1 MSKFI
6 IIASICL
13 LFIYKNAFSNLN
25 QHRILKYLESFIS
38 LKSEFIQINNNGDV
52 LSGSVIILRPGKI
65 RVEYNEMP
73 LLLISDGK
81 KIATI
86 NKEIRSVSYFNL
98 EDLPISLLLFDNL
111 SEKVKFSRIKE
122 LDNQIRVQ
130 LNKKDSDS
138 LGFVEII
145 FESNPFLMKKW
156 TIYNNQQ
163 KTEVL
168 LNNLQLNT
176 SYDSKLFNIEKE
188 DPKRKFFGDN

>member
-13 LFIYKNAFSNLN
+13 LLIYKNAFSNLN
-25 QHRILKYLESFIS
+25 QQRILKYLESFIS

-98 EDLPISLLLFDNL
+98 KDLPISLLLFDNL
-111 SEKVKFSRIKE
+111 SEKVKFSKIKE

-138 LGFVEII
+138 QGFVEII

-188 DPKRKFFGDN
+188 DPRRKFFGDN

>member
-25 QHRILKYLESFIS
+25 QNRILKYLESFIS

-52 LSGSVIILRPGKI
+52 LSGNVIILRPGKI
-65 RVEYNEMP
+65 RVEYNEIP

-86 NKEIRSVSYFNL
+86 NKEIRSIAYFNL
-98 EDLPISLLLFDNL
+98 KDLPITLLLFNNL
-111 SEKVKFSRIKE
+111 SEKVEFSKIKE

-130 LNKKDSDS
+130 LNEKDGNSK
-138 LGFVEII
+138 GFIEII

-168 LNNLQLNT
+168 LNNLKLNT
-176 SYDSKLFNIEKE
+176 FDDSQLFNIEKE
-188 DPKRKFFGDN
+188 DPQRKFFGDN

>member
-25 QHRILKYLESFIS
+25 QNRILKYLESFIS

-52 LSGSVIILRPGKI
+52 LSGTVIILRPGKI

-86 NKEIRSVSYFNL
+86 NKEIRSIGYF
-98 EDLPISLLLFDNL
+98 DLRDFPISLLLFDNL
-111 SEKVKFSRIKE
+111 SEKIEFSKIKE

-130 LNKKDSDS
+130 LNKKDGDDQ
-138 LGFVEII
+138 GFIEII
-145 FESNPFLMKKW
+145 FEKNPFLMKKW

-176 SYDSKLFNIEKE
+176 FNDSNLFNIEKE
-188 DPKRKFFGDN
+188 NPQRKFFGDN